1 MDVLHSIFVGVLGA
15 LVIAL
20 AAYITIMAIGLISFI
35 GNEIA
40 TLFGLE
46 DSYCNLSLR
55 DLVLGIIPV
64 SIVIY
69 ILYLLGAF
77 IVAYG

>member
-1 MDVLHSIFVGVLGA
+1 MDIIFTNIL
-15 LVIAL
+15 
-20 AAYITIMAIGLISFI
+20 IGLGGLLVLILGTAMATAFILFI

-40 TLFGLE
+40 TSFGLE
-46 DSYCNLSLR
+46 NSYCNLSLR
-55 DLVLGIIPV
+55 NLVLGIISV

-77 IVAYG
+77 IVAYE